1 MMPPSTI
8 AYRPQIKETI
18 MFNLRREFACATK
31 LGKHTIL
38 VAVALTTVATA
49 EPAASGELTQRPVQ
63 VWLNAPAPS
72 PTRWIALASSTNGRV
87 FQSSIYD
94 GEEAARQAARSE
106 CEQTT
111 GRTCNVTISV
121 PSNWDAVV
129 LQCGSR
135 VFMGGS
141 GLGYA
146 FDKAMEKA
154 GDAGYSTWECRQ
166 IASY

>member
-1 MMPPSTI
+1 
-8 AYRPQIKETI
+8 
-18 MFNLRREFACATK
+18 MFGINLRRQFACATK
-31 LGKHTIL
+31 LGKHAVL
-38 VAVALTTVATA
+38 VDRRVSCLGSGRTHPTVPAGMA
-49 EPAASGELTQRPVQ
+49 EHANASPM
-63 VWLNAPAPS
+63 
-72 PTRWIALASSTNGRV
+72 RWTALASSTNGRV
-87 FQSSIYD
+87 FQSSIQA

-111 GRTCNVTISV
+111 SRTCNVTISV
-121 PSNWDAVV
+121 PSNWDAVA

-154 GDAGYSTWECRQ
+154 RDAGYSTWECRQ
-166 IASY
+166 IANY